1 MKSIGISTSQ
11 VIQEIS
17 PNIYEVSKSGVDLSR
32 NMITSMKRNNTSINR
47 VSDQLRSN
55 KYVRFAQTAYK
66 NALTDIKSGNLNNT
80 GRYMDDMN
88 DSIEGLENLGEG
100 ISFGDDGSDNVNV
113 NVINQSGSN
122 EAMLKM
128 SDQLQKN
135 AVGQAKMQKAS
146 MDAYI
151 AVSAAN
157 MQQMNQLG
165 GEIVNQLTNVNSNLS
180 ALVAY
185 NNQNVT
191 KFIEASLAYYDKAG
205 SSGAANSSSSYTD
218 KGKISAKDVLN
229 SSSGGINMGQYKNYV
244 KQQFK
249 DMVDKSDVGL
259 IKSILSDDSVLEM
272 AASNPLGFMTT
283 SLTRYMMPKILKTS
297 LESMETTFTN
307 FMPTILSQLADMA
320 STEGNDFMSKF
331 KRTFGQVFGLK
342 TERIEKMQRSSVN
355 REAIPFDG
363 ETKHAITEIITKE
376 LREQTGYLQIIASH
390 YNKNAKA
397 VMQRNQEYYSYRTN
411 GYVKQDQI
419 NTDIANEIV
428 DSIQTAFSSTKFGE
442 AMMRIPNAIKGDSKK
457 ANAIRGEYNNTVR
470 EIFAAIE
477 KSNKTV
483 DLPFLIELINN
494 TGADKTTKKDII
506 EYVKK
511 LHEQDIDSFQS
522 INVGRLS
529 AQGAANE
536 AKKRIQND
544 STAYHLN
551 DSKFVEKD
559 KDGNIRN
566 IDDVINEVLNWG
578 AGAKGRQKTNKIDIR
593 SNLSGQTTS
602 QSSNKMNFSSN
613 DLKVGVKGSIKNAS
627 DHATGIMRSL
637 MNGDTKGVLEQGAS
651 FMTNQL
657 SIITDMSKKFFLG
670 DKDEAGKFKG
680 GFLSSIANDTKAK
693 FQKIG
698 DDVKNGV
705 MLKLFGK
712 VKDKETGQYIKDED
726 SKGGLFGQ
734 VAGVFK
740 KGLDGWTD
748 ALFGSNDD
756 NREATQKSIVSKLKE
771 SAPNAAVGA
780 ALGAG
785 VGIMS
790 GGSLLGM
797 LVGGPIAGAG
807 MGAAVGLL
815 SKNESFQNWLFGA
828 KDKDTGER
836 SGGLISKKTQDFFKD
851 NKSFMMG
858 SAALG
863 AVSGAITGG
872 GFLGTLVGGPIA
884 GAMIGMAGGIIK
896 KSGVFDR
903 FLFGDEKN
911 GQKGLIKGVQDAWKS
926 HFKNSDDKDLAS
938 SGAKA
943 IGMTGLGTAAGGL
956 IGAMVGGPV
965 LGALAGFGLSV
976 KAQSG
981 NFKEWL
987 FGKEDGLSLGNG
999 KKVKKQ
1005 GVIGIIGNTIDVN
1018 IIKPMKTQFKYMADD
1033 AMNVLEH
1040 KILAPFAF
1048 AAEFVADKAGAVV
1061 GKITS
1066 GAESAFKKVTGTVGK
1081 AIGKAFDP
1089 FTRAIGKTMTKAT
1102 DAAYK
1107 TIKTVASAP
1116 GAFIT
1121 ATIKT
1126 LKLKERFDNFLPVKA
1141 GKAFVKDVRNLIIK
1155 GIKGLFKGVFN
1166 VITAP
1171 FRGAWKLTKK
1181 VGSGIKSLGKKIG
1194 GIKIGDK
1201 SIGDRL
1207 QGVKNKFNGTEW
1219 AQNFKEAMANSG
1231 TFGTLSE
1238 RMKLNA
1244 ADYKKRKEEIENQK
1258 KENKRHAKNAQI
1270 IKRLTGGQFAEDS
1283 EEART
1288 WLRFNKPDALGKL
1301 NGTSITEE
1309 AEIAK
1314 NGKSTAGMS
1323 ENNLESANLSDLN
1336 EEGKQTKL
1344 LYNIWT
1350 WLTGKFKKKDEE
1362 VPDEEKDKRK
1372 EDKEELKGKAF
1383 NELAAEARERGIDF
1397 DDSTSEDELRQ
1408 KLANDR
1414 TGERGYNPKAPS
1426 KLDQK
1431 RWSLKSMW
1439 KNTKNYFKNE
1449 FFSNTRKVVQDRKN
1463 QKSQTEEAVD
1473 QASAASGENV
1483 EKNSIGGILKKGLHL
1498 IGEKGAE
1505 LLNLDDDGAEV
1516 LSSDDTEDAAKQVKN
1531 KQNKRKKKLADFFK
1545 KRKKR
1550 DEEEQAANLQEA
1562 VSAGTDNALEEQSD
1576 ESLRNRLQSASY
1588 MVGAARNKEEKRN
1601 ANIEQNRAIMAKRED
1616 MRSDSQEK
1624 ALKNA
1629 KTADELRKEVEE
1641 QKYRDQQLKN
1651 QAATI
1656 NAIKDTGNATK
1667 SFKDLWSGIF
1677 GKKGLIT
1684 AAALLGYAW
1693 LKKHL
1698 PKLMSALEGLLGG
1711 AASVAGNTL
1720 SDLLKDFKWGQKNKS
1735 RTDGNTAEEQLEKNV
1750 KDIKDGNILT
1760 DSEGNATHQTEART
1774 KLLARLGLNFINS
1787 GVKTPGAKLP
1797 GVLGKSARMANRQK
1811 SVFNV
1816 AKNVGSHISNSAKN
1830 LGNKIFGKSTYEKA
1844 TGKLVGSGMQFA
1856 NDGSRMISSTDFAR
1870 LTDGMGDTERALY
1883 QAQEGFQVLDDT
1895 EGVGRK
1901 LISKAKG
1908 TKVGQKLSGAKSKVG
1923 DILSGAKTKVAG
1935 KADDMAEALAAK
1947 AKANDGVLSSV
1958 SGYLE
1963 KFFNF
1968 IKDKFAKKTGSEISE
1983 SALKF
1988 SPGSI
1993 LKALKSKWG
2002 SICEKLAAKLAE
2014 VTGVKVSAAAVS
2026 FGISEAVFATIGALN
2041 GVSGTAKLFQVDSD
2055 KVDGT
2060 MRLIAGIF
2068 GALTGTTLGSIID
2081 VILSFAGDIMNV
2093 DILHSLAV
2101 GMYKT
2106 IVGNDSKAAKNIDKY
2121 QDAWHDKYSKDQ
2133 DKSIKEQYETQ
2144 KKAGIIGKD
2153 VSYKDFKAGVKSGK
2167 YEASYTSFQDWNTKK
2182 NASLGDKITS
2192 GIGKGFKTAKN
2203 GLGKLIFGSTSYT
2216 DKKGNTYKKN
2226 SDGTYQVTSK
2236 DGKDLGYVSAK
2247 SIDTSKMKKNKK
2259 GGLATKVKGAAK
2271 VAWDNSGVGTLV
2283 NFATGIKEKGVKKA
2297 AKDALKKTAIVKAGT
2312 WLFKKPKGKCF
2323 YATDGS
2329 YYLKDGTH
2337 YSANGDKMDSIT
2349 SDDLESKISSGELK
2363 EGTYAKK
2370 SNFEKG
2376 IAKAHSVLTSAWDN
2390 VSSFASKKWN
2400 TLKTNSM
2407 KLAKTVTTGVKNFFT
2422 KETEVCYYD
2431 TDGSYYLADGTHYS
2445 ANDDKLND
2453 DISLTELSE
2462 RIHSGELKEG
2472 EHTTRESGFKK
2483 TVSGAKKMLNT
2494 AWTNVSG
2501 FCVDT
2506 WNNLKDKASKVK
2518 DKLVTAGKNAATA
2531 TRNFLLS
2538 HTEKAWY
2545 DKDGSYYVSNG
2556 KGYTHYSATGDVI
2569 SDGISV
2575 EDFEAIEKTGN
2586 LHEGT
2591 AKVDSGLHT
2600 KLTAFNKS
2608 VHEGWGIFTSHLS
2621 SFWDK
2626 TKSTVDENA
2635 TKLAG
2640 FVSKEAGRVG
2650 AFLLGK
2656 KEKAFYNPK
2665 DGSYYKATGKGY
2677 THYSANGDVIE
2688 ENVDE
2693 KKVQAAIAAG
2703 ALKEGTVRAEAGWKT
2718 TLKEAGTRLDE
2729 TMKKGATALL
2739 DGWNTLKSSAG
2750 KLMTDIKEAGGVEAY
2765 IGGLFKTTKT
2775 KGWFDTNGSYYVL
2788 QGDGTYKY
2796 FNANGDTLKTKIPA
2810 SEVEELKSL
2819 GLVTEH
2825 TIKKD
2830 SAAKKAINSIQ
2841 DAVKDA
2847 WDTAK
2852 STVTSAWSSF
2862 KSFIT
2867 GKGGT
2872 GGGFGYS
2879 RKAQGGNGR
2888 GRLSTKRVLGGFGP
2902 DELNGASY
2910 FSQNDDRW
2918 RNASYNIGADQAT
2931 MGDSGCGPTA
2941 MAMAINT
2948 ARKGGNV
2955 TPMEMANIAKVTGN
2969 RDETGTNANFIGQ
2982 SAAMMG
2988 MRSEERM
2995 NPSASDISAQL
3006 STGNPVVML
3015 GRNTGSG
3022 NNPYTMSGHYVV
3034 AVGQKPNGDV
3044 IVNDPRGKAY
3054 SKAYNINN
3062 LANATGSSWTVG
3074 NNTNVGDSGIRGR
3087 IGGLGRKLVNKIK
3100 GGFGSARDKWVGIV
3114 QATKKAIAAQKP
3126 GYNQEGWINVT
3137 VGGKTVSTRQDCSG
3151 MVTTAAKFFGAVD
3164 DSVQM
3169 WTGVML
3175 DSSSPLNSKGC
3186 FQLMQ
3191 FPGWESLAI
3200 GDILVNGS
3208 HTEVFAGLK
3217 DGQHYVYNCGSTSS
3231 VNNPGA
3237 TISGHSSYDV
3247 IWRPVKPGPNCVS
3260 NVSVDYSGGFTG
3272 ADGVGTSTD
3281 ASVGGATSN
3290 ESKLS
3295 QLTSYIG
3302 NFMTE
3307 FGSRVLTG
3315 DTSNTDY
3322 SAVLSGV
3329 MNSGSSDSSSSGVAD
3344 DGSAVAFGNQTAM
3357 KGQTVT
3363 LPSGL
3368 GTQNSYMGWQCITA
3382 PDSTQYKLRQ
3392 QAGQN
3397 FDSNGYGKINGRYTI
3412 ATTTTYGNVGDYLD
3426 VKRSDGS
3433 VLKAVIA
3440 DIKNQ
3445 NDSGC
3450 NKWGHNNGNCV
3461 VEFVVDKG
3469 SWYQSDGNGGQV
3481 GYSRIN
3487 QTDPGRNKNSV
3498 VSITNQGSYFSGG
3511 AGKGRPVK
3519 GGSGLMSRYT
3529 NDGRYGSTLSRRNR
3543 YRVDHAKKV
3552 AIGGFGASVNTASGF
3567 GSTMADKTGYAN
3579 VYIKTTKDNST
3590 QELLA
3595 NAIEILALIAN
3606 NTLNTST
3613 RLAAMSKLNQLTG
3626 KNNQSNNVIITGNN
3640 SSNGNTAA
3648 TSQPVATTK
3657 NTGEATARAI
3667 ARGGY

>member
-17 PNIYEVSKSGVDLSR
+17 PNIYEISKSGVDLSR
-32 NMITSMKRNNTSINR
+32 SMITSMKRNNTSINR

-88 DSIEGLENLGEG
+88 DSIEGLEDLGEG

-165 GEIVNQLTNVNSNLS
+165 GEIINQLTNVNSNLA

-205 SSGAANSSSSYTD
+205 SSVAANSSNSYSD

-428 DSIQTAFSSTKFGE
+428 DSIQTAFSNTKFGE
-442 AMMRIPNAIKGDSKK
+442 AMMRIPNAIQGDSKK

-522 INVGRLS
+522 INVGRIS

-578 AGAKGRQKTNKIDIR
+578 SGAKGRQKTNKIDIR
-593 SNLSGQTTS
+593 SNLSGQSTS
-602 QSSNKMNFSSN
+602 ASSDKMNFSSN
-613 DLKVGVKGSIKNAS
+613 DLKTGVKGSIKNAS
-627 DHATGIMRSL
+627 EHATGIMRSL

-790 GGSLLGM
+790 SGSLLGM

-815 SKNESFQNWLFGA
+815 SKNESFQNWLFGT

-836 SGGLISKKTQDFFKD
+836 AGGLISKKTQDFFKD

-858 SAALG
+858 SAAIG

-884 GAMIGMAGGIIK
+884 GAIIGMAGGIIK

-926 HFKNSDDKDLAS
+926 HFKNSDDKDLAA

-956 IGAMVGGPV
+956 IGTIVGGPV

-1048 AAEFVADKAGAVV
+1048 AAEIVADKAGGIVEKV
-1061 GKITS
+1061 TS
-1066 GAESAFKKVTGTVGK
+1066 GAETAFKKVTGTVGK

-1171 FRGAWKLTKK
+1171 FRGVWKLTKK

-1258 KENKRHAKNAQI
+1258 KENKRHVKNAQI

-1288 WLRFNKPDALGKL
+1288 WLRFNKPDGLDKL

-1350 WLTGKFKKKDEE
+1350 WLTGKFKKKDED
-1362 VPDEEKDKRK
+1362 VPEEEKDHRK
-1372 EDKEELKGKAF
+1372 ADKAELKGKAF
-1383 NELAAEARERGIDF
+1383 DELAAEARERGIDF

-1414 TGERGYNPKAPS
+1414 TGERGYNPKEPS

-1449 FFSNTRKVVQDRKN
+1449 FFANTRKVVKDRKN
-1463 QKSQTEEAVD
+1463 DKSQTEEAVD

-1483 EKNSIGGILKKGLHL
+1483 EKHSIGGILKKGLHL

-1550 DEEEQAANLQEA
+1550 EEEEQAANLQEE
-1562 VSAGTDNALEEQSD
+1562 VSTGTDNALEEQSD
-1576 ESLRNRLQSASY
+1576 ESLRNRMQSASY
-1588 MVGAARNKEEKRN
+1588 MVGAARNKEERRN

-1656 NAIKDTGNATK
+1656 GAIKDTGNATK

-1720 SDLLKDFKWGQKNKS
+1720 SDLFKDFKWGQKNKS

-1750 KDIKDGNILT
+1750 KDIKNGNILT

-1797 GVLGKSARMANRQK
+1797 GLLGKSARMANRQK

-1816 AKNVGSHISNSAKN
+1816 AKKTGSYIGKGISKV
-1830 LGNKIFGKSTYEKA
+1830 GNKIGSGLTSVGSKFFGRSAYEKA

-1856 NDGSRMISSTDFAR
+1856 DDGSRILSATDFAK
-1870 LTDGMGDTERALY
+1870 LTEGMGDTERTLY
-1883 QAQEGFQVLDDT
+1883 QVQNGFQILDDT
-1895 EGVGRK
+1895 ETLGRK
-1901 LISKAKG
+1901 AITN
-1908 TKVGQKLSGAKSKVG
+1908 TKKTLSNAKSKV
-1923 DILSGAKTKVAG
+1923 LG
-1935 KADDMAEALAAK
+1935 KADDMAAAIAAK
-1947 AKANDGVLSSV
+1947 AKANDGVLSTI
-1958 SGYLE
+1958 SGYLD

-1968 IKDKFAKKTGSEISE
+1968 IKDKFAKKTGSEITE
-1983 SALKF
+1983 RALKF

-1993 LKALKSKWG
+1993 LKALKSKWA
-2002 SICEKLAAKLAE
+2002 SICEKISAKLTEITGAK
-2014 VTGVKVSAAAVS
+2014 VTAGIVSA
-2026 FGISEAVFATIGALN
+2026 GLSEVVFATIGGLN
-2041 GVSGTAKLFQVDSD
+2041 GVTGTAKLFQVDSD

-2068 GALTGTTLGSIID
+2068 GALTGTTFGSIID
-2081 VILSFAGDIMNV
+2081 VILSFAGDILNV

-2121 QDAWHDKYSKDQ
+2121 QDDWHDKYSKDQ
-2133 DKSIKEQYETQ
+2133 YASIKEQYETQ

-2153 VSYKDFKAGVKSGK
+2153 VSYEDFKTGVNEGK
-2167 YEASYTSFQDWNTKK
+2167 YEVSYTSFQDWNTQK

-2192 GIGKGFKTAKN
+2192 GIEKGFKTVKN
-2203 GLGKLIFGSTSYT
+2203 RVGSFLFGSKTYT
-2216 DKKGNTYKKN
+2216 DDNGNTYKKN

-2247 SIDTSKMKKNKK
+2247 SIDTYKMKKNKK
-2259 GGLATKVKGAAK
+2259 SGAVSKAKSVAKG
-2271 VAWDNSGVGTLV
+2271 VWDNSSVGTLV
-2283 NFATGIKEKGVKKA
+2283 NFATGIKDKGVKNA
-2297 AKDALKKTAIVKAGT
+2297 AKDALKKTAVVKAGT

-2323 YATDGS
+2323 YAMDGS
-2329 YYLKDGTH
+2329 YYLSNGTH
-2337 YSANGDKMDSIT
+2337 YSANGDQMDSIT
-2349 SDDLESKISSGELK
+2349 SDELESKISSGELK
-2363 EGTYAKK
+2363 EGT
-2370 SNFEKG
+2370 
-2376 IAKAHSVLTSAWDN
+2376 
-2390 VSSFASKKWN
+2390 
-2400 TLKTNSM
+2400 
-2407 KLAKTVTTGVKNFFT
+2407 
-2422 KETEVCYYD
+2422 
-2431 TDGSYYLADGTHYS
+2431 
-2445 ANDDKLND
+2445 
-2453 DISLTELSE
+2453 
-2462 RIHSGELKEG
+2462 
-2472 EHTTRESGFKK
+2472 
-2483 TVSGAKKMLNT
+2483 
-2494 AWTNVSG
+2494 
-2501 FCVDT
+2501 
-2506 WNNLKDKASKVK
+2506 
-2518 DKLVTAGKNAATA
+2518 AT
-2531 TRNFLLS
+2531 
-2538 HTEKAWY
+2538 
-2545 DKDGSYYVSNG
+2545 
-2556 KGYTHYSATGDVI
+2556 I
-2569 SDGISV
+2569 
-2575 EDFEAIEKTGN
+2575 
-2586 LHEGT
+2586 
-2591 AKVDSGLHT
+2591 DSGLSA
-2600 KLTAFNKS
+2600 KISAANEA
-2608 VHEGWGIFTSHLS
+2608 VHKGWRIFTSHLS
-2621 SFWDK
+2621 DFWDK
-2626 TKSTVDENA
+2626 TTTRAEENA
-2635 TKLAG
+2635 TKLAD
-2640 FVSKEAGRVG
+2640 FAFKSAFRIS
-2650 AFLLGK
+2650 AFLRGK
-2656 KEKAFYNPK
+2656 KEHAYFNPN
-2665 DGSYYKATGKGY
+2665 DGSYYVAAGDGY

-2688 ENVDE
+2688 ENVDANGVE
-2693 KKVQAAIAAG
+2693 VAFTAG
-2703 ALKEGTVRAEAGWKT
+2703 SLTEGTVRGEAGWKT
-2718 TLKEAGTRLDE
+2718 TLKEAGNALEE
-2729 TMKKGATALL
+2729 TMTKGATALYN
-2739 DGWNTLKSSAG
+2739 GFNSLKTKAG
-2750 KLMTDIKEAGGVEAY
+2750 EVITGIVRAGGVRQY
-2765 IGGLFKTTKT
+2765 IGGLFKSSKT
-2775 KGWFDTNGSYYVL
+2775 MGLFDTNGSYYVM
-2788 QGDGTYKY
+2788 QSDGTFTYY
-2796 FNANGDTLKTKIPA
+2796 NANGDVLKTKVPA
-2810 SEVEELKSL
+2810 SEVDELKSL
-2819 GLVTEH
+2819 GLLTSHKV
-2825 TIKKD
+2825 KKD

-2841 DAVKDA
+2841 KAVTDA
-2847 WDTAK
+2847 WNTAK
-2852 STVTSAWSSF
+2852 RTVTSAWKSF

-2879 RKAQGGNGR
+2879 RKAQSGSGR
-2888 GRLSTKRVLGGFGP
+2888 GRLSAKRVLGGFGP

-2910 FSQNDDRW
+2910 FSQNDNRW
-2918 RNASYNIGADQAT
+2918 KDASYNIGLDQAT

-2969 RDETGTNANFIGQ
+2969 RDETGTNADFIGQ
-2982 SAAMMG
+2982 SAALMG
-2988 MRSEERM
+2988 MNSEERM
-2995 NPSASDISAQL
+2995 NPSASDIFAQL

-3044 IVNDPRGKAY
+3044 IINDPRGKSY
-3054 SKAYNINN
+3054 SKTYNINN

-3074 NNTNVGDSGIRGR
+3074 NNTNIGGSGIRGR
-3087 IGGLGRKLVNKIK
+3087 IGGLGRNLVNKIK
-3100 GGFGSARDKWVGIV
+3100 GGFGTARDTWVGIV

-3126 GYNQEGWINVT
+3126 GYNQSGWINVT
-3137 VGGKTVSTRQDCSG
+3137 VGGKTVRTRQDCSG

-3164 DSVQM
+3164 DSVEM

-3200 GDILVNGS
+3200 GDILVNNG

-3281 ASVGGATSN
+3281 ASVGGSTSN

-3315 DTSNTDY
+3315 DTNNTDY
-3322 SAVLSGV
+3322 SSVLSGV
-3329 MNSGSSDSSSSGVAD
+3329 MNSGSSSDGSVSGVAD
-3344 DGSAVAFGNQTAM
+3344 DGSAVSSGNQTAM
-3357 KGQTVT
+3357 KGQTIN

-3382 PDSTQYKLRQ
+3382 PSSTQYKLRQ

-3445 NDSGC
+3445 NDDRC
-3450 NKWGHNNGNCV
+3450 NKWGHNYGKCV
-3461 VEFVVDKG
+3461 VEFVVDKN

-3487 QTDPGRNKNSV
+3487 QTDPGRNTNSV

-3543 YRVDHAKKV
+3543 YRVDHAKKI

-3648 TSQPVATTK
+3648 ISQPAATTR